1 MLRGTITP
9 SGDPSVGAKHCHE
22 NL

>member
-1 MLRGTITP
+1 MLHGTITP
-9 SGDPSVGAKHCHE
+9 SGDPSVGAKHWHE